1 MLFAEDHTDAEFHI
15 RSCDAQGI
23 TVNGQAFTE
32 SFRLLPGLPAQPWS
46 HDADTPLQ
54 VEHFSEILRYQ
65 PELVILG
72 TGATLRLPS
81 PEVYGALLG
90 QRIGLEAMTTAAACR
105 TYNLL
110 AQDGRAIAACLIL
123 PA

>member
-1 MLFAEDHTDAEFHI
+1 MLFAEDRSDAEFKI
-15 RSCDAQGI
+15 QSCDTQGI
-23 TVNGQAFTE
+23 VINGRSFTE
-32 SFRLLPGLPAQPWS
+32 NFMLLPGLPIQPW
-46 HDADTPLQ
+46 PLDFEGSLQ
-54 VEHFSEILRYQ
+54 PRHFSEILERK

-72 TGATLRLPS
+72 TGTTLRLPG
-81 PEVYGALLG
+81 PEVYGSLLS

-110 AQDGRAIAACLIL
+110 AQDGRDIAACLIL